1 MEDGKMDSDNQICRI
16 CMAPKP
22 NQVSIFNELNLSLKL
37 MELADVQVRQP
48 NKLDCMLLS
57 YNSVGLC

>member
-1 MEDGKMDSDNQICRI
+1 MEGGKMDCDNQICRI

-37 MELADVQVRQP
+37 IELADVQVRQ
-48 NKLDCMLLS
+48 S
-57 YNSVGLC
+57 IS

>member
-1 MEDGKMDSDNQICRI
+1 MEGGKMDSDNQICRI

-37 MELADVQVRQP
+37 MELADVQVRQS
-48 NKLDCMLLS
+48 NKLG
-57 YNSVGLC
+57 YIT

>member
-1 MEDGKMDSDNQICRI
+1 MLATMEGEKMDSDNLICRI

-37 MELADVQVRQP
+37 MELADVQVRQS
-48 NKLDCMLLS
+48 NKLG
-57 YNSVGLC
+57 YIT